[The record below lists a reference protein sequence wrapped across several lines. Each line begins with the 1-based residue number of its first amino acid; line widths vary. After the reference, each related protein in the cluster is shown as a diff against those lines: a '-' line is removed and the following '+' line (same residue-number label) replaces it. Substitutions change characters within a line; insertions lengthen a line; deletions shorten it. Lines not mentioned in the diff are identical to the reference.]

1 MSAARTS
8 SPEVPSSAPHS
19 DRLVALDGLRGWA
32 AVVVLLHHTLEI
44 AKPYLAPASGDP
56 VVPGSLWWWLTET
69 PLKLLTAGQE
79 AVVVFFVLSGLVV
92 ALPALTATGRYSWA
106 AFLASRFVRIY
117 LPVWGALLLASA
129 LIAVFPRSE
138 SRVTAHS
145 WLADSNA
152 TTVQGSILFDEATLS
167 RYSFDIVNTLWSLR
181 WEMVFAVLLPLYALA
196 ARRLRRLWLPVGLAA
211 VAATIAGSVLQD
223 GTLSYLPVF
232 FIGTL
237 VAANLDGLRD
247 WAGARRAARWIGPT
261 WIAALVLSAGCLIA
275 TWMARP
281 VAPTGTPI
289 SLALTG
295 LGVVGALGLV
305 LLAIAP
311 SPFARW
317 LSTRPSQWLG
327 RISFSLYLVHVPLL
341 ATAGYL
347 LRDSR
352 WPLVALAVIP
362 ASLVAAAVFT
372 RLVETPAHRLARR
385 VGREVAERTSR
396 PVLRPLPTPERE
408 ASA

>member
-1 MSAARTS
+1 MRTP
-8 SPEVPSSAPHS
+8 SPVVPTTAPRS

-44 AKPYLAPASGDP
+44 AKPYLAPASGQP
-56 VVPGSLWWWLTET
+56 VVPGTLWWWLTET

-92 ALPALTATGRYSWA
+92 ALPALKSTGRYSWA

-152 TTVQGSILFDEATLS
+152 TTVQGSMLFDEATLS

-181 WEMVFAVLLPLYALA
+181 WEMVFAVLLPLYVLA

-211 VAATIAGSVLQD
+211 VAATVAGFVIRD
-223 GTLSYLPVF
+223 GTLSYLPAF
-232 FIGTL
+232 FLGTL
-237 VAANLDGLRD
+237 VAANLDGLRE
-247 WAGARRAARWIGPT
+247 WARERRGSRWFGP
-261 WIAALVLSAGCLIA
+261 ASLAVLVLSAGCLIA
-275 TWMARP
+275 TWLARP
-281 VAPTGTPI
+281 VAPAGTPL

-295 LGVVGALGLV
+295 LSVVGALGLV

-311 SPFARW
+311 SGVARR

-341 ATAGYL
+341 ATAGFL

-352 WPLVALAVIP
+352 WPLVALVAIP
-362 ASLVAAAVFT
+362 ASLVAAALFA
-372 RLVETPAHRLARR
+372 RLIETPAHRLARR
-385 VGREVAERTSR
+385 VGREVARRTAR
-396 PVLRPLPTPERE
+396 PALTPVPTPERA